1 MYSIDISDVLE
12 FRRSS
17 DNSRKVEKHYVT
29 DTTLKPEDC
38 LPVSDVV
45 ITGMCYK
52 FFRSELLSQKSSD
65 SSEFLKSINLKLLSD

>member
-1 MYSIDISDVLE
+1 MYSIDINDVLE

-17 DNSRKVEKHYVT
+17 DNSRKAEKHYVK

-45 ITGMCYK
+45 ITGRC
-52 FFRSELLSQKSSD
+52 D
-65 SSEFLKSINLKLLSD
+65 KLLNQKF